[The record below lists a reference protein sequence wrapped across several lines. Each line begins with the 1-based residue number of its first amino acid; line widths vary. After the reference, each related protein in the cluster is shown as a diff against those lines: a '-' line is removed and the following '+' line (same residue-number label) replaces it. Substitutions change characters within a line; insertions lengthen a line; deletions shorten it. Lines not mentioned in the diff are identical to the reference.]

1 MSLRDVSRAVI
12 AAMLLSL
19 LLAACGGGGGVGDAF
34 TVTGAITPEALNRVD
49 SDTND
54 SETAAVSNNDPNA
67 AQVVVAPAIIG
78 GFVAA
83 PGTESRFGPD
93 GDASDVYAVQLQA
106 GQQVVLEYPDAAGVD
121 LHLYLL
127 DEAQAAI
134 DASLLPSE
142 SPVGASARHSVA
154 ATEEG
159 RYFVEVR
166 ADSGLTN
173 YTLRLD
179 STHSLTLEAQRGP
192 RVSDEFVSGDII
204 VRTRPGLEG
213 VVPFAAQGLGMR
225 AVAGDATREQLWR
238 MPEGAT
244 GQIPEALSVWRPADR
259 DRLRWAS
266 PDLRERYETL
276 LAVKALRKRP
286 EVIAAS
292 PNFIVRPQRLPN
304 DPLQGLQWFHPN
316 VALPEAWDLS
326 TGRAPDAEVIVA
338 VIDTGVF
345 LAHEDLAG
353 RLVSGYDFIADP
365 VVARDGD
372 GIDPN
377 PDDPGDSS
385 QPGQSSWHGT
395 HVAGIIAAATDNA
408 TGVAGVSWG
417 AKVMPVRT
425 LGAGGGTLYDTLQGV
440 RYAAGL
446 QNDSGTVPQRRA
458 DVINL
463 SLGGGFFVQDQA
475 ELYQTIRGLGIF
487 IIAASGNSGGAVG
500 FPAAYPAVFA
510 VGATDAIQQRAPYSS
525 YGNPLDFVAPGGD
538 TRVDRTGDGFGDGIL
553 STLVDDSSGTR
564 GSSYAFYQ
572 GTSMAT
578 AVASGLVALARSV
591 DADLTPDRLAQ
602 LLESGRLT
610 DDILPAGW
618 DAETGWG
625 QINARKTLEAVRLGD
640 GEEEAPFLS
649 AVPVRLEFGLTE
661 SVLEFSLR
669 NSGGGSVLITGVA
682 ASHPEWLSVRPVT
695 VDPSG
700 LGSYRV
706 EVAREVL
713 ADGEHRGTILVEAE
727 SLEGL
732 SIPVLVRVAAPDLS
746 VDTVGRLYVL
756 LVDERGETFA
766 ELGVDA
772 ERGRYPYR
780 FEGVPKGNYRIVAGT
795 DMDND
800 RQICDPGEACGA
812 YPILGLLERIVVE
825 RDRSG
830 LDFSVG
836 FRGQPAAEPLIPTRD
851 GSAASRF
858 AIPMRTLP

>member
-1 MSLRDVSRAVI
+1 
-12 AAMLLSL
+12 
-19 LLAACGGGGGVGDAF
+19 
-34 TVTGAITPEALNRVD
+34 VTGVITPEALNRVD

-54 SETAAVSNNDPNA
+54 PETAAVSNNDPDS
-67 AQVVVAPAIIG
+67 AQAIVAPAIIG

-83 PGTESRFGPD
+83 PGTESRFGPN
-93 GDASDVYAVQLQA
+93 GEASDVYEVQLQA

-127 DEAQAAI
+127 DESQAAI

-142 SPVGASARHSVA
+142 SPVGPLVRHSVA

-159 RYFVEVR
+159 RYFVDVR
-166 ADSGLTN
+166 ADSGRTN

-204 VRTRPGLEG
+204 VRTRPGLDG
-213 VVPFAAQGLGMR
+213 AVMPAAQGLGMR

-238 MPEGAT
+238 MPEAAP
-244 GQIPEALSVWRPADR
+244 GQILDALSVWRPTAQD
-259 DRLRWAS
+259 LPRWAS

-316 VALPEAWDLS
+316 VALPEAWDIS
-326 TGRAPDAEVIVA
+326 IGRAPDADVIVA

-345 LAHEDLAG
+345 PAHEDLAG

-365 VVARDGD
+365 AVARDGD

-377 PDDPGDSS
+377 PEDPGDSS

-395 HVAGIIAAATDNA
+395 HVTGIVGAATDNE
-408 TGVAGVSWG
+408 TGVAGMSWG
-417 AKVMPVRT
+417 ARIMPVRT

-446 QNDSGTVPQRRA
+446 QNDSGTVPPRRA

-463 SLGGGFFVQDQA
+463 SLGGGSFVQDQA
-475 ELYQTIRGLGIF
+475 ELYQAIRDLGIF
-487 IIAASGNSGGAVG
+487 ILAASGNSGGAVG

-510 VGATDAIQQRAPYSS
+510 VGATDAVQQRAPYSS
-525 YGNPLDFVAPGGD
+525 YGNQLDFVAPGGD

-553 STLVDDSSGTR
+553 STMVDDSSGTR
-564 GSSYAFYQ
+564 RSSYAFYQ

-578 AVASGLVALARSV
+578 AVASGVVALARSV
-591 DADLTPDRLAQ
+591 DPDLAPDRLTQ
-602 LLESGRLT
+602 LLKSGRLT

-640 GEEEAPFLS
+640 GEEEVPFLS
-649 AVPVRLEFGLTE
+649 AVPARLEFGLTE

-669 NSGGGSVLITGVA
+669 NSGGGSVLITGVT
-682 ASHPEWLSVRPVT
+682 ASHPAWLSVRPVS
-695 VDPSG
+695 VDPAG
-700 LGSYRV
+700 LGSYRI
-706 EVAREVL
+706 EVARGVL
-713 ADGEHRGTILVEAE
+713 ADGEHRGTILVAAE
-727 SLEGL
+727 SLEDL
-732 SIPVLVRVAAPDLS
+732 SIPVLVRVAAPDLR
-746 VDTVGRLYVL
+746 VDTVGRIYVL
-756 LVDERGETFA
+756 LVDEEGETFA

-772 ERGRYPYR
+772 DGGRYAYR
-780 FEGVPKGNYRIVAGT
+780 FEGVPEGNYRILAGT

-812 YPILGLLERIVVE
+812 YPILGLLERIVVD

-836 FRGQPAAEPLIPTRD
+836 FRGQPAAEALVPTRD

-858 AIPMRTLP
+858 AIPMRRLP